1 MPVEVFYIFALS
13 FLVPLFIILYDVVR
27 DAVENRRIERQYQD
41 EQQLEARRSPYSKG
55 YKAFDLTQKHSG
67 RQSFVLGLLEH
78 PMFYKKVNGEKQYR
92 IHFIMEEVM
101 LTYSSEWRFHDIV
114 PRKNNEDEEQFWM
127 GARDAILHY
136 INKDIKSQEVR
147 ANSLDRAEKRQK
159 AIDELY

>member
-1 MPVEVFYIFALS
+1 MSFEIFYLLGIVS
-13 FLVPLFIILYDVVR
+13 IPFLLFMLKMSTEKEEAQILAQR
-27 DAVENRRIERQYQD
+27 HREK
-41 EQQLEARRSPYSKG
+41 QQILARRSPYSKG
-55 YKAFDLTQKHSG
+55 YKAFDLTQKQPG
-67 RQSFVLGLLEH
+67 RQSFVLGLLEN
-78 PMFYKKVNGEKQYR
+78 PMFYKKVKGEKQYR
-92 IHFIMEEVM
+92 IHFIMQEVM
-101 LTYSSEWRFHDIV
+101 LTYSSQWRFHDIV